1 MPHPHSVM
9 LGNSRYSRSAGPA
22 RYRFSGLPQAERKEE
37 WLFAQQDATGAYPQ
51 NQLLFGRKVGVIP
64 VILGLGYD
72 AYVILILCNDRYDRY
87 FLPLLRH
94 WAVAAGEH

>member
-72 AYVILILCNDRYDRY
+72 TYVILILCHDRYDRY

>member
-1 MPHPHSVM
+1 MAIRAVGCQSCI
-9 LGNSRYSRSAGPA
+9 SAE
-22 RYRFSGLPQAERKEE
+22 LI
-37 WLFAQQDATGAYPQ
+37 
-51 NQLLFGRKVGVIP
+51 LLGRKVGVIP

-72 AYVILILCNDRYDRY
+72 TYVILILCHDRYDRY